1 MNVYIFDSKVLNEQS
16 KYKKH
21 CANCG
26 HTLSFYS
33 YEKDRKCC
41 NFCGTFNYKNDLIKF
56 KYKLREKG
64 VKVQKCV

>member
-1 MNVYIFDSKVLNEQS
+1 MNFIFDTKILKEQA

-21 CANCG
+21 CTNCG
-26 HTLSFYS
+26 HTMTFFI

-41 NFCGTFNYKNDLIKF
+41 SYCGTFNYKNDLIKF
-56 KYKLREKG
+56 KYKLMEKG